1 MPNQP
6 IQTLEQPGSVVVSA
20 HRAASEVMARASR
33 RVSVQRVS
41 VQLGSAGNGAGSVAI
56 VSQWSLA
63 DQRQQLERGLGLVL
77 WFVLAT
83 VLLLVAS

>member
-1 MPNQP
+1 
-6 IQTLEQPGSVVVSA
+6 
-20 HRAASEVMARASR
+20 MARASR
-33 RVSVQRVS
+33 RVSVQRDS
-41 VQLGSAGNGAGSVAI
+41 VELRSNCNSAGSVAT